1 MCFQSRFGREPW
13 LQPYADEHV
22 PGLAKRYPHALV
34 LTPGFVADCL
44 ETIEEIGIRLVEDF
58 RAAGGDALHVVPC
71 LNAHQ
76 TWIDALESLIR
87 RSCEADL
94 A

>member
-1 MCFQSRFGREPW
+1 
-13 LQPYADEHV
+13 
-22 PGLAKRYPHALV
+22 LV

-58 RAAGGDALHVVPC
+58 RAAGGEALHVVPC

-76 TWIDALESLIR
+76 IWIDALESLIR